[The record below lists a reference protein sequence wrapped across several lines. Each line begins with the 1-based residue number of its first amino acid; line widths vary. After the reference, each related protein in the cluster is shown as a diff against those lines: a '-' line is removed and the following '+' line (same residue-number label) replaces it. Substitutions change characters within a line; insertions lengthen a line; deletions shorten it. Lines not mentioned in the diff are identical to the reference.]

1 MILVMVTL
9 IDFIKNVEDEVY
21 EKVLFYT
28 RHQEDYGLLPM
39 IWVHQLKGK
48 VRFADAPRD
57 SGYARLPVYKLCG
70 IDNEF
75 KWVPDKKAI
84 KKWIE
89 GEVLMHSLRPA

>member
-1 MILVMVTL
+1 MVTL
-9 IDFIKNVEDEVY
+9 IDFIKNVEDEVF

-48 VRFADAPRD
+48 VCFNDAPRAT
-57 SGYARLPVYKLCG
+57 GYAHLPVYKLCNMNSELRW
-70 IDNEF
+70 I
-75 KWVPDKKAI
+75 PDKKAI

-89 GEVLMHSLRPA
+89 GEVLMHSLSA